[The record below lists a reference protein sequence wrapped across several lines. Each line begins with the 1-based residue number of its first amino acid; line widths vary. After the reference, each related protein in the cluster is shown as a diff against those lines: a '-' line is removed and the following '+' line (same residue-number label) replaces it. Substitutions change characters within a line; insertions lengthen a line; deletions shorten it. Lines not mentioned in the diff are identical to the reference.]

1 LNIEEPNNEG
11 DQGLS
16 RAQTGF
22 NRKRNFKS
30 QQKEVIKA
38 IKEETKDLYRDK
50 SVSDEDFK
58 RKIELKR

>member
-1 LNIEEPNNEG
+1 M
-11 DQGLS
+11 S

-22 NRKRNFKS
+22 NRKQNFKS

-38 IKEETKDLYRDK
+38 ITAEIKALYRDK
-50 SVSDEDFK
+50 SVSDEDFE